1 MKKSIVYLIHTAFWF
16 AYFLLLLVIIAA
28 ATQGFSS
35 GPNFEKILKVVIPFV
50 VIPSFSVFYVFYLYL
65 FPKYI
70 KTRKIGLSFVY
81 GILFSIG
88 SAFVGGLFLTI
99 LFGKAFMMEKGCT
112 SFFFIYIW
120 IQFIY
125 FFNYKLFIVD
135 SSKIFYASVGAS
147 FTYFN
152 YF

>member
-35 GPNFEKILKVVIPFV
+35 GKKNKKILKVVIPFV

-99 LFGKAFMMEKGCT
+99 LFGKAFMFEGGCT
-112 SFFFIYIW
+112 SFFC
-120 IQFIY
+120 
-125 FFNYKLFIVD
+125 
-135 SSKIFYASVGAS
+135 FYML
-147 FTYFN
+147 
-152 YF
+152 